1 MRMDDLKWAKNV
13 SEKIKKKVAVVAE
26 RNKHKIPYTT
36 QDKIFD
42 DMSEKNICWWTNG
55 FWGGIMWQLYH
66 ATKNNMYRQ
75 IAEENEIKLDQ
86 NLMKARGLDHDNGFK
101 WLPTAVANYKVT
113 GNQESRN
120 RGLLA
125 ANNLAGRYNPV
136 GKFIRAWN
144 DEGDGSKAGWAII
157 DCMMNLPLLY
167 WAHEETKDPRFIQ
180 IAMIHADMAEK
191 YFIRADGSVNHIIEI
206 NPANGEF
213 LKTYGGQGYE
223 EGSSWTRGQAWAI
236 YGFAL
241 SYMHTKKESYLNAA
255 KRVANYF
262 IANIPNSGLI
272 PVDFRQPQ
280 DCYLED
286 STASA
291 IAACGMLEI
300 AKQVSQ
306 TESHVYQKAA
316 LRLMKVLEQERCNWD
331 EDCDHILEKCT
342 AAFHDREHEFA
353 IIYGD
358 YYFIEA
364 IWKLTGEELFLW

>member
-1 MRMDDLKWAKNV
+1 MDDLKWAKNV
-13 SEKIKKKVAVVAE
+13 SEKIKKKVVVVAE

-66 ATKNNMYRQ
+66 ATKNEMYRQ

-262 IANIPNSGLI
+262 IANIPDSGLI

-306 TESHVYQKAA
+306 TESHVYQNAA